1 MQFVNSQ
8 YPWWKFSGRV
18 WNVWNSIIWCNIIPD
33 FILLLYNNWNT
44 HIFAMN
50 FSKKYFEGK
59 NSWSLHV
66 TLANTY
72 YLLTWFI
79 SGIFDV
85 TWSGRWKQCI
95 MFMVLCN
102 QWYSFLLCLNKIKF
116 RVFVHFLWRW
126 WCVWGLQTFHVFN
139 ELLIESLDV
148 YFDMHVDKIK

>member
-1 MQFVNSQ
+1 MCETRLYGAIL
-8 YPWWKFSGRV
+8 YPVLSYCCITIWILIFFLWIKPFFEKNEGR
-18 WNVWNSIIWCNIIPD
+18 
-33 FILLLYNNWNT
+33 NNCL
-44 HIFAMN
+44 
-50 FSKKYFEGK
+50 
-59 NSWSLHV
+59 LHV
-66 TLANTY
+66 TLDNTY